1 LRAKSSMLAEIECE
15 FALMCCWPLRHSKVH
30 VHFIC
35 RSRCGLADLTRLES
49 TFPAKDNI
57 FSRTVNFWLRCTP
70 LTTGAGLWFRRKTG
84 RLRQNKL
91 LLPRPCDSETKCGFG
106 TPIAFFVFVFPTFT
120 LDGLKG
126 GTIMSELTDDRNDQ
140 ACAHAL
146 GTTAAMRDELERE
159 TGTARRQELLKA
171 IWRVIRQSLE
181 AAAHV
186 SANTP
191 ITPAQSNRI
200 PSKRTESQN
209 ANSAASS

>member
-1 LRAKSSMLAEIECE
+1 
-15 FALMCCWPLRHSKVH
+15 
-30 VHFIC
+30 
-35 RSRCGLADLTRLES
+35 
-49 TFPAKDNI
+49 
-57 FSRTVNFWLRCTP
+57 
-70 LTTGAGLWFRRKTG
+70 
-84 RLRQNKL
+84 
-91 LLPRPCDSETKCGFG
+91 
-106 TPIAFFVFVFPTFT
+106 
-120 LDGLKG
+120 
-126 GTIMSELTDDRNDQ
+126 MSELTDDRNDQ

-200 PSKRTESQN
+200 PSERTESQN